1 MLYKLIKTKNL
12 FKYFLKLLL
21 CFSFSNF
28 ILANEVINDY
38 QENKI
43 NLKYIDNLPN
53 NEYLLGNGDTLE
65 ISISKDKYFDNL
77 KTLDEVDI
85 NGTILLPK
93 LNRIY
98 VRGLTVSELKNILNE
113 RYKEFINFP
122 DVEIKIT
129 NYRAIS
135 FYIDGEVKNPGLYK
149 IDSINLNSAN
159 KINSIKTINSIQNI
173 NSRNATVFDAIR
185 LSGGITK
192 NAYLK
197 KITLIRK
204 NSISNGGGKIQT
216 TLDFSNIFELE
227 DLSQNIGLSDGDI
240 IKIPKAEINDR
251 KLIGKAIKSNLNS
264 KTIQVVVSGKV
275 ELPGEKSISI
285 SSSLNDAILVAGGV
299 QPLPGKVLLVRFG
312 NDGQVEKRKLRF
324 SPKAKSGSSR
334 NPSLQDG
341 DLIFVGKGTISHVT
355 SILNQITSPLSPV
368 VTSYGLYKALTE

>member
-1 MLYKLIKTKNL
+1 M
-12 FKYFLKLLL
+12 
-21 CFSFSNF
+21 
-28 ILANEVINDY
+28 
-38 QENKI
+38 
-43 NLKYIDNLPN
+43 
-53 NEYLLGNGDTLE
+53 
-65 ISISKDKYFDNL
+65 
-77 KTLDEVDI
+77 
-85 NGTILLPK
+85 
-93 LNRIY
+93 
-98 VRGLTVSELKNILNE
+98 
-113 RYKEFINFP
+113 
-122 DVEIKIT
+122 
-129 NYRAIS
+129 
-135 FYIDGEVKNPGLYK
+135 
-149 IDSINLNSAN
+149 
-159 KINSIKTINSIQNI
+159 
-173 NSRNATVFDAIR
+173 
-185 LSGGITK
+185 
-192 NAYLK
+192 
-197 KITLIRK
+197 
-204 NSISNGGGKIQT
+204 
-216 TLDFSNIFELE
+216 
-227 DLSQNIGLSDGDI
+227 DGDI